1 MKLHEWVY
9 LYNSKVR
16 NAEMKYTS
24 TLIAV
29 KDMERS
35 KRFYYDVLGLNVIS
49 DFGANVTLAGGI
61 ALQTID
67 TWKDFIH
74 KKSEEIVFQNNAV
87 EMYFE
92 EDDIDTFVSKLSA
105 FEDLEYVHPLFEH
118 PWGQRV
124 VRFYDPDRHIIEV
137 GENIVMVV
145 RKFIGSGL
153 SVQETAVRMDVPV
166 DYVQSCLA
174 YGMSNLLEDKAL
186 SPVSRVSG

>member
-1 MKLHEWVY
+1 
-9 LYNSKVR
+9 
-16 NAEMKYTS
+16 MKYTS

-29 KDMERS
+29 KDMEKS

-74 KKSEEIVFQNNAV
+74 KRSDEIVFQNNAV
-87 EMYFE
+87 ELYFE
-92 EDDIDTFVSKLSA
+92 EDNIDTFVSKLTS
-105 FEDLEYVHPLFEH
+105 FVDLEYVHSLFEH

-124 VRFYDPDRHIIEV
+124 VRFYDPDKHIIEV
-137 GENIVMVV
+137 GENMVMVV

-153 SVQETAVRMDVPV
+153 SVQETATRMDVPV

-174 YGMSNLLEDKAL
+174 
-186 SPVSRVSG
+186 

>member
-1 MKLHEWVY
+1 
-9 LYNSKVR
+9 
-16 NAEMKYTS
+16 
-24 TLIAV
+24 
-29 KDMERS
+29 MER
-35 KRFYYDVLGLNVIS
+35 FY
-49 DFGANVTLAGGI
+49 
-61 ALQTID
+61 
-67 TWKDFIH
+67 H

-174 YGMSNLLEDKAL
+174 
-186 SPVSRVSG
+186 

>member
-1 MKLHEWVY
+1 
-9 LYNSKVR
+9 
-16 NAEMKYTS
+16 MKYTS

-29 KDMERS
+29 KDMEKS
-35 KRFYYDVLGLNVIS
+35 KRFYYDVLGLDVIS

-67 TWKDFIH
+67 TWKDFVH
-74 KKSEEIVFQNNAV
+74 KKSEEVVFQNNAV
-87 EMYFE
+87 ELYFE
-92 EDDIDTFVSKLSA
+92 EDDIDTFISKLST
-105 FEDLEYVHPLFEH
+105 FEDLEYVHLLFEH

-137 GENIVMVV
+137 GENMVMVV

-153 SVQETAVRMDVPV
+153 SVQETAIRMDVPV

-174 YGMSNLLEDKAL
+174 
-186 SPVSRVSG
+186 

>member
-1 MKLHEWVY
+1 
-9 LYNSKVR
+9 
-16 NAEMKYTS
+16 MKYTS

-29 KDMERS
+29 KDIEKS
-35 KRFYYDVLGLNVIS
+35 KRFYYDVLGLDVIM

-67 TWKDFIH
+67 TWKDFIQ
-74 KKSEEIVFQNNAV
+74 KRSNEVIFQNNAV
-87 EMYFE
+87 ELYFE

-105 FEDLEYVHPLFEH
+105 FEDLEYIHPLFEH

-124 VRFYDPDRHIIEV
+124 VRFYDPDKHIIEV

-153 SVQETAVRMDVPV
+153 SVQETAVRMDIPV

-174 YGMSNLLEDKAL
+174 
-186 SPVSRVSG
+186 

>member
-1 MKLHEWVY
+1 
-9 LYNSKVR
+9 
-16 NAEMKYTS
+16 MKYTS
-24 TLIAV
+24 TLIVV
-29 KDMERS
+29 KDIEKS
-35 KRFYYDVLGLNVIS
+35 KRFYYDVLGLDVIS

-74 KKSEEIVFQNNAV
+74 KRSNEVVFQNNAV
-87 EMYFE
+87 ELYFE

-105 FEDLEYVHPLFEH
+105 FKDLEYIHPLFEH

-124 VRFYDPDRHIIEV
+124 VRFYDPDKHIIEV

-174 YGMSNLLEDKAL
+174 
-186 SPVSRVSG
+186 